1 MQMLHTTCSFVPLRS
16 LVLAAMAAVLPLVT
30 GCFGG
35 GLYPVEGQV
44 TWKDGRPA
52 TEIAGSLIFFE
63 QAEKQ
68 TSSQGIVQPDGSFRL
83 NTLDE
88 NDGAPDGEHTVYIIE
103 VGRRSAGG
111 EDGSAIAPGKIHTKY
126 MTPSTSD
133 LRATVKPGTNKIT
146 LQVDPWVDPP
156 PGQ

>member
-1 MQMLHTTCSFVPLRS
+1 MSHETSSFAPFRCLA
-16 LVLAAMAAVLPLVT
+16 LAAIVAALPLVA
-30 GCFGG
+30 GCSGG

-44 TWKDGRPA
+44 TWKDGHPA

-63 QAEKQ
+63 QSEKM
-68 TSSQGIVQPDGSFRL
+68 TSSQGIIQSDGSFRL
-83 NTLDE
+83 KTLEED
-88 NDGAPDGEHTVYIIE
+88 DGAPDGDHTVYIIE